1 MNNQPDQE
9 TLEQVLDAYMAASLE
24 PSRNK
29 LIEWIRK
36 YPKYQQEL
44 TDFTVSWI
52 QMETLPPYE
61 REEIDLETMS
71 LRGMSV
77 VQNLLFQKNKVT
89 ADREQS
95 EKIIK
100 SLLKECSSEGYSQE
114 QFARNQFISPA
125 MLRKLD
131 LRLISYETMPV
142 PLLESLASL
151 LHCTLTNIA
160 NYFQGP
166 QLQPVGARQKSK
178 QAPIIS
184 EKRNFFDEVRNDL
197 TLDEEFRQYWLSVEP
212 KKD

>member
-1 MNNQPDQE
+1 
-9 TLEQVLDAYMAASLE
+9 
-24 PSRNK
+24 
-29 LIEWIRK
+29 
-36 YPKYQQEL
+36 
-44 TDFTVSWI
+44 
-52 QMETLPPYE
+52 METLPPYE

-95 EKIIK
+95 QKIIK

-142 PLLESLASL
+142 PLFRIACKLVT
-151 LHCTLTNIA
+151 LHANKHR

-178 QAPIIS
+178 QGPIIS

>member
-9 TLEQVLDAYMAASLE
+9 TLEQVLDAYMAVSPE
-24 PSRNK
+24 PSREK

-36 YPKYQQEL
+36 YPNYEQEL

-61 REEIDLETMS
+61 REEIDLETLS

-77 VQNLLFQKNKVT
+77 VQNLLFQRNKVT
-89 ADREQS
+89 ADRGQS

-100 SLLKECSSEGYSQE
+100 SLLKECSSVGYSQE

-125 MLRKLD
+125 ILRKLD
-131 LRLISYETMPV
+131 LRLISYETMPL
-142 PLLESLASL
+142 PLIESLANL
-151 LHCTLTNIA
+151 LYCKLTNISS
-160 NYFQGP
+160 YFQGP
-166 QLQPVGARQKSK
+166 QLQPARARQKSK
-178 QAPIIS
+178 QGPIIS

-197 TLDEEFRQYWLSVEP
+197 TLDEEFRQYWLSLEP